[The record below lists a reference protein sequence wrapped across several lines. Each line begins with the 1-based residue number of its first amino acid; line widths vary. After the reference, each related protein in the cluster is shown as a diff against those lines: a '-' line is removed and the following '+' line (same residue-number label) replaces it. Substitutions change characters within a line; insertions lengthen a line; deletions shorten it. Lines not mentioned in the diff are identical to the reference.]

1 MTERPSTPCGTA
13 PLRLTLPT
21 EADLGK
27 FAASFARGLRPGD
40 VVALSGRLG
49 SGKTTFVRAVVRE
62 LHGADQSCSPS
73 FTFRHR
79 YDGDPPIEH
88 IDFYRIDDPSELS
101 ELGLE
106 EALDGSSIA
115 LIEWWR
121 NAPDALPAQRY
132 EIEIEGAGDE
142 PRTLYLRPPQ

>member
-1 MTERPSTPCGTA
+1 MEDA
-13 PLRLTLPT
+13 LRLYFPT
-21 EADLGK
+21 EEDLGK
-27 FAASFARGLRPGD
+27 FAAEFAHRLRPGD
-40 VVALSGRLG
+40 VVALGGPLG
-49 SGKTTFVRAVVRE
+49 AGKTTFVRAVVRA
-62 LHGADQSCSPS
+62 LHGSDQSCSPS

-88 IDFYRIDDPSELS
+88 IDFYRIDDPRELA

-106 EALDGSSIA
+106 EALDERSIA

-121 NAPDALPAQRY
+121 NAPEAIPPRRY

-142 PRTLYLRPPQ
+142 PRTLYLRQPQ

>member
-1 MTERPSTPCGTA
+1 MVV
-13 PLRLTLPT
+13 RLTLPT
-21 EADLGK
+21 EAVFDK
-27 FAASFARGLRPGD
+27 FAAAFARRLRPGD

-49 SGKTTFVRAVVRE
+49 SGKTTFVRAVVRT
-62 LHGADQSCSPS
+62 LHGTDEGCSPS

-88 IDFYRIDDPSELS
+88 IDFFRIDDARELT

-106 EALDGSSIA
+106 EAFDSGSIA
-115 LIEWWR
+115 FVEWWR
-121 NAPDALPAQRY
+121 NAPEAIPPRRY

-142 PRTLYLRPPQ
+142 PRVLSLREPQ

>member
-1 MTERPSTPCGTA
+1 MD
-13 PLRLTLPT
+13 LTLSS
-21 EADLGK
+21 EEELGR
-27 FAASFARGLRPGD
+27 FAAEFARGLRRGD
-40 VVALSGRLG
+40 VVALGG
-49 SGKTTFVRAVVRE
+49 PVGAGKTAFVRAVVRA

-88 IDFYRIDDPSELS
+88 IDLFRIDDPRELT

-106 EALDGSSIA
+106 EAFDGRSIA

-121 NAPDALPAQRY
+121 NAPDAIPARRY

-142 PRTLYLRPPQ
+142 PRRLSLRPPR

>member
-1 MTERPSTPCGTA
+1 MKSRV
-13 PLRLTLPT
+13 TLPT
-21 EADLGK
+21 EEEFDK
-27 FAASFARGLRPGD
+27 FAALFARRLRPGD
-40 VVALSGRLG
+40 VVAFSGPVG
-49 SGKTTFVRAVVRE
+49 SGKTTFVRAVVRT
-62 LHGADQSCSPS
+62 LHGSDQSCSPS

-88 IDFYRIDDPSELS
+88 IDFYRIDDPREVV

-106 EALDGSSIA
+106 EALDGRSIA

-121 NAPDALPAQRY
+121 NAPDAIPSARY

-142 PRTLYLRPPQ
+142 PRVLSLRLPQ